1 MLNIPIVPAVT
12 KGFHFEGV
20 AAHQTRQALAE
31 EIRTLLIDMR
41 KQTVIRGYQEMFTK
55 FIESIEPGT
64 VRNWSRLPYATAGPN
79 DARGTTKIACIYAR
93 LSWVVQLYW
102 DLCLDEKDY
111 AGLIRMYVED
121 LHRVSA
127 YGIDRCQMAGDV
139 RHGFWLEVPE
149 MST

>member
-20 AAHQTRQALAE
+20 AAHQTRQALAK

-55 FIESIEPGT
+55 FIEAIEPGA

-79 DARGTTKIACIYAR
+79 DARGITKIACIYAR
-93 LSWVVQLYW
+93 LSWIVQLFW
-102 DLCLDEKDY
+102 DLCFGGKGSAMLLRHY
-111 AGLIRMYVED
+111 IED
-121 LHRVSA
+121 LRRVSA
-127 YGIDRCQMAGDV
+127 YGIDKCQMAGDE

-149 MST
+149 